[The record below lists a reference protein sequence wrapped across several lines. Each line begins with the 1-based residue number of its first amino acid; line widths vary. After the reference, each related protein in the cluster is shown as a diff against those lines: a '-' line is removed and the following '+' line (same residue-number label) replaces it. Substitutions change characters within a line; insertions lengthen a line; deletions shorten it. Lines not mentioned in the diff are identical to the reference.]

1 MLKYYLLKQHTELV
15 ETQQNMYSQQRYW
28 WANYLIHLLILDML
42 KTFDAINRSMLM
54 QELAKVL
61 DPNKLHI
68 IKVLTNPQLKIW
80 CGNEKSDAFETDTG
94 VPQGD
99 CVWANLFT
107 FYLAKALDSNKHDD
121 HDYCSTIIKPPAHI
135 TNNHQYAYINDKINL
150 KIADNMGHV
159 LPDMRNIEYPKKT
172 LPLKLSSCD
181 LIMNEEKT
189 RIHY

>member
-68 IKVLTNPQLKIW
+68 IKVLTNPQPKIW

-107 FYLAKALDSNKHDD
+107 FYLAKVLDSNKHDD

>member
-1 MLKYYLLKQHTELV
+1 MLKYHLLKQHTELV

-28 WANYLIHLLILDML
+28 WTNYLIHLLMLDML

-150 KIADNMGHV
+150 KTADNMGHV
-159 LPDMRNIEYPKKT
+159 LPDMRNIEYAKKT

-181 LIMNEEKT
+181 LIMNAEKT

>member
-1 MLKYYLLKQHTELV
+1 M
-15 ETQQNMYSQQRYW
+15 
-28 WANYLIHLLILDML
+28 
-42 KTFDAINRSMLM
+42 
-54 QELAKVL
+54 

-80 CGNEKSDAFETDTG
+80 CGSEKSDAFETDTG

-135 TNNHQYAYINDKINL
+135 NNNHQYAYINDKINL
-150 KIADNMGHV
+150 KIADNMSHV
-159 LPDMRNIEYPKKT
+159 LSDMRNIEYAKKT

>member
-68 IKVLTNPQLKIW
+68 IKVLTNPQPKIW

-159 LPDMRNIEYPKKT
+159 LPDMRNIEYAKKT

>member
-1 MLKYYLLKQHTELV
+1 
-15 ETQQNMYSQQRYW
+15 MYSQQRYW
-28 WANYLIHLLILDML
+28 SANYVIHLLMLDML

-61 DPNKLHI
+61 DSNKLHI

-80 CGNEKSDAFETDTG
+80 CGNEKSHAFETDTG

-107 FYLAKALDSNKHDD
+107 LYLAKALDSNKHD

-135 TNNHQYAYINDKINL
+135 TNNHQYAYINNKINL

-159 LPDMRNIEYPKKT
+159 LSDMRNIEYAKKT

>member
-1 MLKYYLLKQHTELV
+1 MLKYHLLKQHTELV

-28 WANYLIHLLILDML
+28 WTNYLIHLLMLDML

-159 LPDMRNIEYPKKT
+159 LPDMRNIEYAKKT